1 MRAFYYN
8 YPYKGVRKVAKV
20 NWEELK
26 TEYITTDIS
35 QRKLAAKYG
44 IGAVAISTRS
54 KVEGWVE
61 ARKQYK
67 AKTLAKT
74 LEKSS
79 TREANRL
86 ARLMDTTTKAIDVAV
101 KAFEDESQFNR
112 YLVDRRE
119 AYASPL
125 IDEDGET
132 AISERSWTEEKVFSK
147 VDTKALKDLTS
158 VLKDLTSL
166 MRDFYNIPTPAQAE
180 AQRIAAERLE
190 LDRLKATASKE
201 TADDIEVIFNAGPEE
216 WNE

>member
-1 MRAFYYN
+1 M
-8 YPYKGVRKVAKV
+8 AKV
-20 NWEELK
+20 NWEEIK

-35 QRKLAAKYG
+35 QRKLAKKYG
-44 IGAVAISTRS
+44 VSHIAISNRS
-54 KVEGWVE
+54 KNEGWVK
-61 ARKQYK
+61 AREQYK

-125 IDEDGET
+125 IDDDGET

-190 LDRLKATASKE
+190 LDRLKAD
-201 TADDIEVIFNAGPEE
+201 ADKGAPEPVTIIMGGVADE
-216 WNE
+216 YAD

>member
-1 MRAFYYN
+1 MAN
-8 YPYKGVRKVAKV
+8 ADWKKI
-20 NWEELK
+20 K

-35 QRKLAAKYG
+35 QRKLAQKYG
-44 IGAVAISTRS
+44 VGPSRIAARS
-54 KVEGWVE
+54 KAERWVE
-61 ARKQYK
+61 QREQYRS
-67 AKTLAKT
+67 KTIAKT

-79 TREANRL
+79 TIEANRL
-86 ARLMDTTTKAIDVAV
+86 SRLMDTTTKAIDVAV

-112 YLVDRRE
+112 YLVDRKE

-132 AISERSWTEEKVFSK
+132 AISERSWTEEKIFSK

-190 LDRLKATASKE
+190 LDRLKAAASKDN

>member
-1 MRAFYYN
+1 M
-8 YPYKGVRKVAKV
+8 AKV

-54 KVEGWVE
+54 KAEGWVE

-86 ARLMDTTTKAIDVAV
+86 ARLMDTTSKAIDVAV

-132 AISERSWTEEKVFSK
+132 AISERSWTEEKMFSK
-147 VDTKALKDLTS
+147 VDTRALKDLTA
-158 VLKDLTSL
+158 VLKDLTGL

-190 LDRLKATASKE
+190 LDRLKAAASKDN

>member
-1 MRAFYYN
+1 M
-8 YPYKGVRKVAKV
+8 AKV
-20 NWEELK
+20 NWEEIK

-44 IGAVAISTRS
+44 IGPAAIATRS
-54 KVEGWVE
+54 KNEEWVK
-61 ARKQYK
+61 AREQYK
-67 AKTLAKT
+67 SKTIAKT

-101 KAFEDESQFNR
+101 RAFEDESQFNR

-132 AISERSWTEEKVFSK
+132 AISERSWTEEKIFSK
-147 VDTKALKDLTS
+147 VDTKALKDLTA
-158 VLKDLTSL
+158 VLKDLTGL

-190 LDRLKATASKE
+190 LDRVKAD
-201 TADDIEVIFNAGPEE
+201 ADRGTPEPVTVIMGGEADEYAD
-216 WNE
+216 